1 MSLVIKD
8 LGPCSVLWDPTPGA
22 NLELNPVFGG
32 VTFKYEETFV
42 DIKEDGH
49 GETPVDSV
57 PTGNITELT
66 IAMTRS
72 TLAQLVAVIKGGAVT
87 GSTLKVSNVVGGAV
101 FANAKEII
109 IKPLVNNVPSVTET
123 EWLHIHRAYPFPSLE
138 WVWDNAGQRITNVV
152 FKAYPNDAAGYVG
165 GMWRVGAHTG

>member
-8 LGPCSVLWDPTPGA
+8 LGPCSVLWDPGDGV
-22 NLELNPVFGG
+22 NLELNPTFGG
-32 VTFKYEETFV
+32 VTFKYEETYV
-42 DIKEDGH
+42 DVKEDGQ
-49 GETPVDSV
+49 GETRVDSV

-72 TLAQLVAVIKGGAVT
+72 TLAQLEAVIRGGKVT

-101 FANAKEII
+101 FADAKEII
-109 IKPLVNNVPSVTET
+109 IKPLVNNVATTDVN
-123 EWLHIHRAYPFPSLE
+123 EWLHIHKAYPFPSLE
-138 WVWDNAGQRITNVV
+138 WVWDNAGQRVTNVLFV
-152 FKAYPNDAAGYVG
+152 GYPDVAAGYVG